1 MGTRSRFVAI
11 AHCLFR
17 TIDCPGLFLVAARYG
32 EQLERLGE
40 RISTQHPSLLTPSN
54 VDHRRDLEGTDQVFS
69 GVLSEHDE
77 LLCLHGRLLCRQEHN
92 RNIRA
97 AVKRAPARPPK
108 SLLVAHAGDRPHCWS
123 VPAMLTNPSAPKS
136 PFAGRGSARHP

>member
-32 EQLERLGE
+32 EQLERLSK
-40 RISTQHPSLLTPSN
+40 RISAQHPALLTPGN

-77 LLCLHGRLLCRQEHN
+77 LLCLHGRLLCSD
-92 RNIRA
+92 RNIIGTSERWSSA
-97 AVKRAPARPPK
+97 N
-108 SLLVAHAGDRPHCWS
+108 LLDLQRTCWQRMQEIGLIAGLFQPC
-123 VPAMLTNPSAPKS
+123 
-136 PFAGRGSARHP
+136 